1 MMTTFLTAAGVL
13 AAEYGVRRAINA
25 APETDFPKPLCK
37 GYVLRQAHNY
47 GIVGSRLEK
56 HPKLVLAYQT
66 AATGVAVTGAIL
78 VSRTVGA
85 AKPIVRFG
93 AGLAAGGALANLAER
108 LTNGYVT
115 DYIHGA
121 EASFPLLQR
130 RIWNIADMAIFNG
143 CVIALAGAA
152 L

>member
-66 AATGVAVTGAIL
+66 AATGVAVTIA
-78 VSRTVGA
+78 SRSAFTLSTCEISASMA
-85 AKPIVRFG
+85 AAFF
-93 AGLAAGGALANLAER
+93 A
-108 LTNGYVT
+108 
-115 DYIHGA
+115 
-121 EASFPLLQR
+121 
-130 RIWNIADMAIFNG
+130 
-143 CVIALAGAA
+143 
-152 L
+152 